1 MKKTQAIAQPSL
13 IQPSLGQSSLIT
25 QRQRAQQLIEQYFE
39 TFNQQ
44 AFDQTAAL
52 FAAQGSLTPP
62 FEGAIVGREKIQA
75 YLEKKAANMHAQPE
89 EWNFPAEGDAVDN
102 KQPLYRVAVQG
113 RVKAIVFQVSVLW
126 EFAIAPTC
134 EIAIARV
141 KLIATPKELLSLRSV
156 H

>member
-1 MKKTQAIAQPSL
+1 MKKTPAIAQPT
-13 IQPSLGQSSLIT
+13 LIT
-25 QRQRAQQLIEQYFE
+25 SQHNTRRQSAQRLIEQYFE

-62 FEGAIVGREKIQA
+62 FEGAIVGRGKVQA
-75 YLEKKAANMHAQPE
+75 YLAKKAVNMHAQPE
-89 EWNFPAEGDAVDN
+89 EWNFPADGDTVNDGP
-102 KQPLYRVAVQG
+102 PLYRVAVQG

-126 EFAIAPTC
+126 EFEIAPTC

-156 H
+156 N

>member
-89 EWNFPAEGDAVDN
+89 EWNFPAEGDAA
-102 KQPLYRVAVQG
+102 L
-113 RVKAIVFQVSVLW
+113 
-126 EFAIAPTC
+126 APTC